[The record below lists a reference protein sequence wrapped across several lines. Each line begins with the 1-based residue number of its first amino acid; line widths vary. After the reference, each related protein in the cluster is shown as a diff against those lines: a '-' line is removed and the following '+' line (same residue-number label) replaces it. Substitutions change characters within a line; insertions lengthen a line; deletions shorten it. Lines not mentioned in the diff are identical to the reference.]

1 MLPYKS
7 SFGTGTGFITLQ
19 SNRGNFLLGG
29 LNGERGGDKRIRNSE
44 VAYDVAYVWG
54 LPFMKS
60 AVFSAYRDFASNKD

>member
-7 SFGTGTGFITLQ
+7 VSFRTGFITL

-29 LNGERGGDKRIRNSE
+29 LNGEREGDKRIRNSE

-54 LPFMKS
+54 LPYVTLATIF
-60 AVFSAYRDFASNKD
+60 